1 MAIQGPIS
9 VEFGKVFPGGA
20 YAAGPVEKVRDFE
33 RSRKTPQ
40 GLTCQIG
47 LVRACLR

>member
-1 MAIQGPIS
+1 MAIQGPIL

-33 RSRKTPQ
+33 RSIVGQ
-40 GLTCQIG
+40 L
-47 LVRACLR
+47 

>member
-1 MAIQGPIS
+1 
-9 VEFGKVFPGGA
+9 VKVLPDGTYLA
-20 YAAGPVEKVRDFE
+20 ELTPP
-33 RSRKTPQ
+33 RKTPQ